1 LPALTDGSSRLKREV
16 IVTRLLLVRHGL
28 TDHNVDRRV
37 AGYTDINLNEEGIR
51 QAKKLNKRLAD
62 EKIDAV
68 YSSDLQRAV
77 DTAKGAI
84 SGRDIEIKT
93 CFELREMNFGDAE
106 EMTFAELN
114 EKYPDLARSMMNV
127 DTGVSFPGGESFAD
141 FVERVRVFLKILE
154 QYNEEH
160 TVLIVSHGATL
171 RVIICEILG
180 INPNH
185 WYQMGI
191 DNASLSVVNT
201 YGHRTILNSLN
212 ETSYLND

>member
-1 LPALTDGSSRLKREV
+1 MA
-16 IVTRLLLVRHGL
+16 RLLLVRHGL
-28 TDHNVDRRV
+28 TDHNIDRRV
-37 AGYTDINLNEEGIR
+37 AGYTNVDLNEEGFR
-51 QAKKLNKRLAD
+51 QVEKLNKRLAD

-77 DTAKGAI
+77 DTAKGAVF
-84 SGRDIEIKT
+84 GRDIEITT
-93 CFELREMNFGDAE
+93 CYELREMNFGEAE

-114 EKYPDLARSMMNV
+114 EKYPDLARSVMNV

-141 FVERVRVFLKILE
+141 FVERVQAFLKTLE
-154 QYNEEH
+154 KFNEDH

-171 RVIICEILG
+171 KVIVCELLG
-180 INPNH
+180 IDPNH

-191 DNASLSVVNT
+191 DNASLSIINT
-201 YGHRTILNSLN
+201 YRHRTILNSLN